1 MMEFTDI
8 KNNVASKLHSLPFRI
23 KAAVIYG
30 SFARR
35 SFTPDSDLDIF
46 LVSDEINPK
55 KHRRGE
61 EIGRIKE
68 CLSLG
73 YPLDILLLTSTEC
86 LSNFRNHNPLFLDI
100 AWEGMILLD
109 QDNFLKNLIDETRL
123 YISEKKIRKLSD
135 GWIFP
140 VHERTPV
147 FLSNVSNR
155 DFASAMMGDGA
166 RDFTIGVNIME
177 DGFYDKAVYHF
188 QQSAEKAI
196 KAVLICFGIFKKTHF
211 VGDILLKEIEPRAID
226 SVLKE
231 KLIRIAKISSE
242 VEPEV
247 TWSRYPGIDDD
258 TLWIPHEEYTEE
270 DARKTRD
277 KCEEVIKVAKDF
289 FAWWF
294 SGI

>member
-1 MMEFTDI
+1 MMQLTDI
-8 KNNVASKLHSLPFRI
+8 KKSIAAQLNSLPFRI
-23 KAAVIYG
+23 KAAVLYG
-30 SFARR
+30 SFARG
-35 SFTPDSDLDIF
+35 SFTPDSDIDILF
-46 LVSDEINPK
+46 ASDEVNPK

-73 YPLDILLLTSTEC
+73 HPLDILLLTSNEC
-86 LSNFRNHNPLFLDI
+86 FSNFRNHNPLFLDI
-100 AWEGMILLD
+100 AWEGLILLD
-109 QDNFLKNLIDETRL
+109 EDNFFKNLIDETRS
-123 YISEKKIRKLSD
+123 YISEKNIKKLAD
-135 GWIFP
+135 GWLFP
-140 VHERTPV
+140 IPERTPA

-155 DFASAMMGDGA
+155 DFALAMINDGA

-211 VGDILLKEIEPRAID
+211 VGNILLKEIESRDID
-226 SVLKE
+226 SIWKE

-247 TWSRYPGIDDD
+247 TWSRYPGIDNDK
-258 TLWIPHEEYTEE
+258 LWIPCDEYAEE
-270 DARKTRD
+270 DARNIKD
-277 KCEEVIKVAKDF
+277 KCEEVIKITNDF
-289 FAWWF
+289 IPWWF
-294 SGI
+294 SGT